1 MMLFQLVYV
10 MYIIII
16 IICMHLA
23 ISGFRFCGKAS
34 SDYVR
39 FQYSVKAQA
48 TKV

>member
-10 MYIIII
+10 MYIII

-23 ISGFRFCGKAS
+23 ISGFRFCVKAS